1 MVRLTIVS
9 KCASRHHQFPRFQ
22 RRLSVARNVH
32 PTNRA
37 FVLRLFSRI
46 FEHQDNDM
54 LVAGRLL
61 LATSIL
67 RRPLS
72 SRPSEVTYCRLF
84 AMRLTKHIPALIAMT
99 KQLISSCYASHLS
112 PIHTFSPNQPSH
124 ALVSSSQ
131 RRFQTAMDFI
141 NTFLSQGCVDPTSG
155 KADITLC
162 ITSRART
169 VRSFLPLAVDVW
181 ECHTFNNHLH
191 EVQIVGLIDAILSYT
206 SSDSQRVPQR
216 LSNCAWIAL
225 KNLLPSSSNV
235 DYTTSSFVFKLVE
248 LIRRAF
254 VSTPLPQSSS
264 FSRYKNMRLMMH
276 TMVFCYSAQLDRGYS
291 NSGFRSCLDILMLC
305 TRGRRQGMKNL
316 LSLIDEGIGA
326 NQDDTLSP
334 LDILL
339 FEVVTQCTRLPFL
352 RVALEVVSSSDYR
365 SARVVD
371 IARQCVLHTFIAK
384 ELVNPRC
391 NTVSEPYLWTYDP
404 ADLMKVQGIVTSQQ
418 QVVMALRS
426 MFVSILL
433 LARVSTSRLGTTPST
448 LPSYSRCIHADDPRP
463 LPPRF
468 TQR

>member
-1 MVRLTIVS
+1 
-9 KCASRHHQFPRFQ
+9 
-22 RRLSVARNVH
+22 
-32 PTNRA
+32 
-37 FVLRLFSRI
+37 
-46 FEHQDNDM
+46 
-54 LVAGRLL
+54 
-61 LATSIL
+61 
-67 RRPLS
+67 
-72 SRPSEVTYCRLF
+72 
-84 AMRLTKHIPALIAMT
+84 MRLTKHIPALIAMT

-391 NTVSEPYLWTYDP
+391 NT
-404 ADLMKVQGIVTSQQ
+404 GIVTSQQ

-426 MFVSILL
+426 IDDREHIMRFAAFLL
-433 LARVSTSRLGTTPST
+433 RLHHDELMADWAGFTAHSSLRVDIDFRGCPARARGCFQASSYFPDRIVVHVIVPTICKKLELTFAVD
-448 LPSYSRCIHADDPRP
+448 LPSNVTARRLSALIRDFESTR
-463 LPPRF
+463 L
-468 TQR
+468 QLLS